1 MPSNAEMIEIQLY
14 DMLRETKQ
22 WGTLDWSAVVGYCIG
37 YYETI
42 TNDHLVAIKN
52 LERLGALMPC
62 QNCGVRGC

>member
-1 MPSNAEMIEIQLY
+1 MPSNAELIEMHLW
-14 DMLRETKQ
+14 DMLRETGQ

-52 LERLGALMPC
+52 LERLGALKGC
-62 QNCGVRGC
+62 FNCGYRG